1 MLLLQKEVLKGQ
13 LRKKLAFHNNMIEF
27 EIALENGKSSKV
39 YANNAIL
46 GLVLWYGAICSE
58 RRPLPIEPKPFEVHT
73 RKSILDVS
81 DPERVLSICI
91 GECERSC
98 CKLVELEGKTF
109 EEKGTNLL
117 EWISKNGNI
126 IDINFDQ

>member
-1 MLLLQKEVLKGQ
+1 
-13 LRKKLAFHNNMIEF
+13 MIEF
-27 EIALENGKSSKV
+27 EITLENGKSSKV

-58 RRPLPIEPKPFEVHT
+58 RRPLPTGLKPFEIHA

-81 DPERVLSICI
+81 DPERVLSICV
-91 GECERSC
+91 GECERSY

-109 EEKGTNLL
+109 EEKAANLL
-117 EWISKNGNI
+117 EWINKNGNI
-126 IDINFDQ
+126 VDINFD